1 MNIINFLMVLFLN
14 NNLGSLKRA
23 GGEDS
28 RPLIKPEPDIL
39 VIKTNFEKLKL
50 LKILQDNK
58 VSQVIKLNLIEQN
71 DSGVKPFNILA
82 GGLYKDFDFDF

>member
-1 MNIINFLMVLFLN
+1 MALFLN
-14 NNLGSLKRA
+14 NNLVLFKR
-23 GGEDS
+23 GGGNDS
-28 RPLIKPEPDIL
+28 RPLVKTEPDIL

-50 LKILQDNK
+50 LKTLQDNK

-82 GGLYKDFDFDF
+82 GGLYKDFDFEF